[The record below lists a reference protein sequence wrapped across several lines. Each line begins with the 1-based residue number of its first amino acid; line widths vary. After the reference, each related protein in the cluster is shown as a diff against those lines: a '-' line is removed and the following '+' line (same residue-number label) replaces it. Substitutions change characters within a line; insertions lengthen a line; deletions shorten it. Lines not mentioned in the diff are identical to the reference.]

1 MFDEKLRSME
11 IVEKLIELASRSSS
25 FWRNFGRI
33 VIPANQFESLL
44 KQLVDELPIDLKK
57 AEEML
62 AERDRLMEEAVARSE
77 KIVDD
82 AAEEAGRLLDE
93 SEIVAKARKSSM
105 IIRNEADQ
113 YVVETL
119 ENLEDQVAELL
130 TRIKKA
136 QLDLVNDME
145 RRREKELK
153 RRDV

>member
-113 YVVETL
+113 YVVEIL